1 MGINLAALPGDIST
15 EVAAIEKT
23 VAGVTKLVA
32 DAKAQGL
39 TSVTIADLEALLPDA
54 EAVVTDSEKLIA
66 DV

>member
-1 MGINLAALPGDIST
+1 MGLNLTALPGDIST
-15 EVAAIEKT
+15 EVAAIEKI

-54 EAVVTDSEKLIA
+54 EAAVTGAEKVAA
-66 DV
+66 DL